1 MLIYIVYDYRVAF
14 IQFIGSSWEG
24 HDFCFMSIILEPH
37 FPRYG
42 LITLSAQYS
51 NRLDAIWLIIG
62 DWLLLLLLSH
72 VVFHHLRLG
81 DHSLQFL
88 HLSVKPHFEFLSEAE
103 LIIVLF

>member
-1 MLIYIVYDYRVAF
+1 
-14 IQFIGSSWEG
+14 
-24 HDFCFMSIILEPH
+24 MSIILEPH

-88 HLSVKPHFEFLSEAE
+88 HLSVKPHFEFLTEAE
-103 LIIVLF
+103 LIIVLFYISFLLLRPLWALLPPGVLFVFL